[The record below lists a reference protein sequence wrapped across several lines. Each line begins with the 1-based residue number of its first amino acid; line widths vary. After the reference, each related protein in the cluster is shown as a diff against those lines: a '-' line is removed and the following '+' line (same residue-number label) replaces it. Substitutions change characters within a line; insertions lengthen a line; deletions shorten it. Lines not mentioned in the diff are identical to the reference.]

1 MSKESIVDLQFEIYF
16 GNSVDMEYE
25 DACHRCSREQ
35 HTVNFQ
41 GGGVEVTLVLATHL
55 LSVLTVTRE
64 G

>member
-1 MSKESIVDLQFEIYF
+1 
-16 GNSVDMEYE
+16 MEYE